1 MTTETIASLD
11 CATSGADY
19 LVFLVGRVT
28 SEGVQIVAKYRRQ
41 KVTMTSALQ
50 TISEMCQRFGVSRI
64 VVETTGGVGE
74 LYRQQLIERS
84 DVMAGVIGFNTTA
97 QSKPI
102 AIERLALFLERGWLK
117 TPDPQIADELK
128 AFQRNGRKLE
138 AASGKHDDT
147 VMALAFLVSI
157 VEIDRLQ
164 YGDRDP
170 ASLGFFATEP
180 KRYDPVPHA
189 RNEFRSMFG
198 GE

>member
-1 MTTETIASLD
+1 MPTETIASLD

-28 SEGVQIVAKYRRQ
+28 SEGVKVIAKFRRQ
-41 KVTMTSALQ
+41 KVTMTEAIA
-50 TISEMCQRFGVSRI
+50 TIAAMTARYEISRI

-84 DVMAGVIGFNTTA
+84 DIRAGIIGFNTTA

-102 AIERLALFLERGWLK
+102 AIERLALFLERGWLQIS
-117 TPDPQIADELK
+117 DPQIADELK

-170 ASLGFFATEP
+170 TSLRFFATEP
-180 KRYDPVPHA
+180 KRYESVPEA

-198 GE
+198 GD